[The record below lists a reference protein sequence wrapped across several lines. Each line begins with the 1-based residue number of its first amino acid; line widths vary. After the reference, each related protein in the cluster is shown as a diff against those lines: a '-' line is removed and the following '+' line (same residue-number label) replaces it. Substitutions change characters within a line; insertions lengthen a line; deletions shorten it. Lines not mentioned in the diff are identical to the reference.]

1 VLLRELVQTSEAVA
15 ATSGRTAKITEIAG
29 LLRRAG
35 PGEVPVV
42 VAFLSG
48 ELRQRQIGVGYA
60 SLGEL
65 LRLEPS
71 GQPPAGP
78 WARVAPEQAQAAGAP
93 VIGDP
98 LAEAAPGGAGSAEG
112 VTGEAASGGAAVG
125 RAASGGAAPGEEPPT
140 AVVTGEEPPTAVVTD
155 EEPLTVAETDAVFE
169 AVGQVAGAGAQAER
183 RRLLAAL
190 FGRADQTER
199 DFLVRL
205 LAGELH
211 QGALEGVMTEAVAR
225 SAGVPAAEVRRAH
238 LLAGSLPLVAQA
250 ALSAAWAT
258 APATAPAAEPGTAPD
273 GAPATEPEPDPGAA
287 LAALRSF
294 GLKVGRPLRPMLA
307 SSAATVADA
316 FARLSPAVVEW
327 KIDGIRMQVHRT
339 GTDVAVFTRTLDDIT
354 IRVPEITEA
363 VLALD
368 VQAAVFDGEA
378 VALAPDGRP
387 RPFQV
392 TASRTG
398 SHMDVARQRAGTPL
412 TPFFFDLLHLDGTD
426 LIDEPAHVRQARLAA
441 VMPAHLLVPRLV
453 TEDVDAARSFFADAV
468 GRGHE
473 GVVVKSPDATYA
485 AGRRGSEW
493 IKVKPRH
500 TLDLVVLAAEWGHG
514 RRRGWLSNLHLGARD
529 QATGGL
535 VMLGKTFKGLT
546 DEMLTWQTKRLLEL
560 ADPPGSRPAGDLK
573 NAHGV
578 LRVRPEL
585 VVEVAFDGV
594 QGSPRYPGG
603 VALRFAR
610 VLRHRP
616 DKPAAEA
623 DTIGSVLALWP
634 GDHAAEPEEQ

>member
-1 VLLRELVQTSEAVA
+1 MRHNAVVLLRELVQTSEAVA

-65 LRLEPS
+65 
-71 GQPPAGP
+71 
-78 WARVAPEQAQAAGAP
+78 AA
-93 VIGDP
+93 
-98 LAEAAPGGAGSAEG
+98 
-112 VTGEAASGGAAVG
+112 TGGAAV
-125 RAASGGAAPGEEPPT
+125 
-140 AVVTGEEPPTAVVTD
+140 TGEG
-155 EEPLTVAETDAVFE
+155 PLTVAETDAVFE

-183 RRLLAAL
+183 RRLLAGP
-190 FGRADQTER
+190 FGRASQTER
-199 DFLVRL
+199 EFLVRL

-225 SAGVPAAEVRRAH
+225 AAGVPAAEVRRAH

-250 ALSAAWAT
+250 ALTAAWAT
-258 APATAPAAEPGTAPD
+258 APAAAQAAAAIPAAEPI
-273 GAPATEPEPDPGAA
+273 PATEPEPDSGAA
-287 LAALRSF
+287 LTALRAF

-327 KIDGIRMQVHRT
+327 KIDGIRIQVHRT

-354 IRVPEITEA
+354 VRVPEITEA

-368 VQAAVFDGEA
+368 VRAAVFDGEA

-398 SHMDVARQRAGTPL
+398 SHMDVARQRADTPL

-426 LIDEPAHVRQARLAA
+426 LIDEPTHIRQARLAA

-453 TEDVDAARSFFADAV
+453 TEDVDAAGAFFADAV

-473 GVVVKSPDATYA
+473 GVVVKSPDARYA

-529 QATGGL
+529 PATGGL

-546 DEMLTWQTKRLLEL
+546 DEMLAWQTGRLLEL
-560 ADPPGSRPAGDLK
+560 ADPPGSGPAGDPK
-573 NAHGV
+573 NAYGV

-585 VVEVAFDGV
+585 VVEIAFDGV

-623 DTIGSVLALWP
+623 DSIESVLALWSGEQP
-634 GDHAAEPEEQ
+634 GAGDPD

>member
-29 LLRRAG
+29 LLRRASA
-35 PGEVPVV
+35 GEVPAV

-48 ELRQRQIGVGYA
+48 ELLQRQIGVGYA

-65 LRLEPS
+65 LRLE
-71 GQPPAGP
+71 AT
-78 WARVAPEQAQAAGAP
+78 
-93 VIGDP
+93 
-98 LAEAAPGGAGSAEG
+98 GG
-112 VTGEAASGGAAVG
+112 
-125 RAASGGAAPGEEPPT
+125 
-140 AVVTGEEPPTAVVTD
+140 
-155 EEPLTVAETDAVFE
+155 EPLTVAEADALFE
-169 AVGQVAGAGAQAER
+169 AIGRVAGPGAQAER
-183 RRLLAAL
+183 RRLLAGL
-190 FGRADQTER
+190 FGRATQAER
-199 DFLVRL
+199 EFLVRL
-205 LAGELH
+205 LSGELH

-225 SAGVPAAEVRRAH
+225 AAGVPAAEVRRAH
-238 LLAGSLPLVAQA
+238 LLAGSLPLIAQA
-250 ALSAAWAT
+250 ALTAAW
-258 APATAPAAEPGTAPD
+258 PAT
-273 GAPATEPEPDPGAA
+273 DPGPDSAAA
-287 LAALRSF
+287 LAALRAF

-327 KIDGIRMQVHRT
+327 KIDGIRIQVHRA
-339 GTDVAVFTRTLDDIT
+339 GPDVAVFTRTLDEIT
-354 IRVPEITEA
+354 VRVPEITEA

-368 VQAAVFDGEA
+368 ARDAVFDGEA

-398 SHMDVARQRAGTPL
+398 SHMDVARQREDTPL
-412 TPFFFDLLHLDGTD
+412 TPFFFDVLHLDGTD

-453 TEDVDAARSFFADAV
+453 TGDVDAASEFFADAV
-468 GRGHE
+468 RRGHE
-473 GVVVKSPDATYA
+473 GVVVKGLDSRYA

-529 QATGGL
+529 PETGGL

-546 DEMLTWQTKRLLEL
+546 DEMLTWQTNRLLEL
-560 ADPPGSRPAGDLK
+560 ADPPGPGPAGDRK
-573 NAHGV
+573 DAYGV

-594 QGSPRYPGG
+594 QASPRYPGG

-623 DTIGSVLALWP
+623 DTIGSVLALWA
-634 GDHAAEPEEQ
+634 GDAGPSAPE

>member
-1 VLLRELVQTSEAVA
+1 VHNAVVLLRELVQTSEAVA
-15 ATSGRTAKITEIAG
+15 ATSGRTAKITEIAA
-29 LLRRAG
+29 LLRRASS
-35 PGEVPVV
+35 GEVPAV

-48 ELRQRQIGVGYA
+48 ELLQRQIGVGYA

-65 LRLEPS
+65 LRPEPS
-71 GQPPAGP
+71 GDPPAG
-78 WARVAPEQAQAAGAP
+78 AVTEEAAAG
-93 VIGDP
+93 
-98 LAEAAPGGAGSAEG
+98 GG
-112 VTGEAASGGAAVG
+112 
-125 RAASGGAAPGEEPPT
+125 
-140 AVVTGEEPPTAVVTD
+140 
-155 EEPLTVAETDAVFE
+155 PLTVAEADAVFE
-169 AVGQVAGAGAQAER
+169 AVGRVTGAGAQAER
-183 RRLLAAL
+183 RRLLAGV
-190 FGRADQTER
+190 FGRATQAER
-199 DFLVRL
+199 EFLVRL

-225 SAGVPAAEVRRAH
+225 AAGVPAAEVRRAH

-250 ALSAAWAT
+250 ALTAAW
-258 APATAPAAEPGTAPD
+258 PATN
-273 GAPATEPEPDPGAA
+273 PEPDSGAA

-316 FARLSPAVVEW
+316 FARLSPAIVEW
-327 KIDGIRMQVHRT
+327 KIDGIRIQVHRA
-339 GTDVAVFTRTLDDIT
+339 GADVAVFTRTLDDIT
-354 IRVPEITEA
+354 IRVPEIA
-363 VLALD
+363 DAILALD
-368 VQAAVFDGEA
+368 VRDAVFDGEA

-398 SHMDVARQRAGTPL
+398 SHMDVARQQADTPL
-412 TPFFFDLLHLDGTD
+412 TPFFFDLLHLDGAD
-426 LIDEPAHVRQARLAA
+426 LIDEPAHVRQARLAS

-453 TEDVDAARSFFADAV
+453 TGDVDAASEFFADAV

-473 GVVVKSPDATYA
+473 GVVVKAPDSRYA

-500 TLDLVVLAAEWGHG
+500 TLDLVILAAEWGHG

-529 QATGGL
+529 PDTGGL

-546 DEMLTWQTKRLLEL
+546 DEMLTWQTNRLLEL
-560 ADPPGSRPAGDLK
+560 ADPPGSGPAGDRK
-573 NAHGV
+573 DAYGV

-585 VVEVAFDGV
+585 VVEIAFDGV
-594 QGSPRYPGG
+594 QASPRYPGG

-616 DKPAAEA
+616 DKPATEA
-623 DTIGSVLALWP
+623 DTIGSVLAFWT
-634 GDHAAEPEEQ
+634 GDHAGPSGPE

>member
-1 VLLRELVQTSEAVA
+1 VGHNAVVLLRDLVQTSEAVA
-15 ATSGRTAKITEIAG
+15 ATSGRTAKINQIAA
-29 LLRRAG
+29 LLRRAD

-60 SLGEL
+60 SLGGLFRPGSPGPLNGRDE
-65 LRLEPS
+65 
-71 GQPPAGP
+71 PPA
-78 WARVAPEQAQAAGAP
+78 AAGPDVGAP
-93 VIGDP
+93 
-98 LAEAAPGGAGSAEG
+98 AAG
-112 VTGEAASGGAAVG
+112 
-125 RAASGGAAPGEEPPT
+125 
-140 AVVTGEEPPTAVVTD
+140 
-155 EEPLTVAETDAVFE
+155 PLTVAETDAVFE
-169 AVGQVAGAGAQAER
+169 VIGQVAGAGAQAER
-183 RRLLAAL
+183 RRLLAGL
-190 FGRADQTER
+190 FGRASDTER
-199 DFLVRL
+199 QFLVRL

-225 SAGVPAAEVRRAH
+225 AAGVPAEEVRRAH

-250 ALSAAWAT
+250 ALAAARVPPP
-258 APATAPAAEPGTAPD
+258 ASGPATEPGGATEPGPDSGSGAATVAGPAAGPGTSEPGDPTAH
-273 GAPATEPEPDPGAA
+273 GAPATEPAVAA
-287 LAALRSF
+287 ARAALRAF
-294 GLKVGRPLRPMLA
+294 GLQVGRPLRPMLA

-327 KIDGIRMQVHRT
+327 KIDGIRIQVHRT
-339 GTDVAVFTRTLDDIT
+339 GTEVAVFTRTLDDIT
-354 IRVPEITEA
+354 VRVPEITEA

-368 VQAAVFDGEA
+368 VRAAVFDGEA

-398 SHMDVARQRAGTPL
+398 SHMDVARQRADTPL
-412 TPFFFDLLHLDGTD
+412 TPFFFDVLHLDGTD

-441 VMPAHLLVPRLV
+441 VMPAELLVPRLV
-453 TEDVDAARSFFADAV
+453 TEDADAAAAFFADAV

-529 QATGGL
+529 PATGGL

-546 DEMLTWQTKRLLEL
+546 DAMLTWQTGRLLEL
-560 ADPPGSRPAGDLK
+560 ADPPGSGPAGDLE
-573 NAHGV
+573 AAYGV

-585 VVEVAFDGV
+585 VVEIAFDGV

-623 DTIGSVLALWP
+623 DTIDSVLALWK
-634 GDHAAEPEEQ
+634 GDQAGSSD

>member
-29 LLRRAG
+29 LLRRASA
-35 PGEVPVV
+35 GEVPAV

-48 ELRQRQIGVGYA
+48 DLLQRQIGVGYA

-71 GQPPAGP
+71 GQP
-78 WARVAPEQAQAAGAP
+78 
-93 VIGDP
+93 
-98 LAEAAPGGAGSAEG
+98 
-112 VTGEAASGGAAVG
+112 
-125 RAASGGAAPGEEPPT
+125 
-140 AVVTGEEPPTAVVTD
+140 
-155 EEPLTVAETDAVFE
+155 LTVPETDAVFE
-169 AVGQVAGAGAQAER
+169 AVGRVAGAGAQAER
-183 RRLLAAL
+183 RRLLAGL
-190 FGRADQTER
+190 FARATQTER
-199 DFLVRL
+199 EFLVRL

-225 SAGVPAAEVRRAH
+225 AAGVPAAEVRRAH
-238 LLAGSLPLVAQA
+238 LLAGSLPLIAQA
-250 ALSAAWAT
+250 ALTAAW
-258 APATAPAAEPGTAPD
+258 PATDAEPD
-273 GAPATEPEPDPGAA
+273 SGAA
-287 LAALRSF
+287 QAALRAF
-294 GLKVGRPLRPMLA
+294 GLEVGRPLRPMLA

-316 FARLSPAVVEW
+316 LARLSPAIVEW
-327 KIDGIRMQVHRT
+327 KIDGIRIQVHRA
-339 GTDVAVFTRTLDDIT
+339 GADVAVFTRTLDDIT

-368 VQAAVFDGEA
+368 VRDAVFDGEA
-378 VALAPDGRP
+378 VALAPGGRP

-392 TASRTG
+392 TASRTS
-398 SHMDVARQRAGTPL
+398 SHMDVARGRADTPL
-412 TPFFFDLLHLDGTD
+412 TPFFFDLLHLDGAD
-426 LIDEPAHVRQARLAA
+426 LIDEPAHVRHARLAA
-441 VMPAHLLVPRLV
+441 VMPEGLLVPRLV
-453 TEDVDAARSFFADAV
+453 TGDVDAASEFFADAV
-468 GRGHE
+468 ARGHE
-473 GVVVKSPDATYA
+473 GVVVKAPDSRYA

-529 QATGGL
+529 PDTGSL

-546 DEMLTWQTKRLLEL
+546 DEMLTWQTNRLLEL
-560 ADPPGSRPAGDLK
+560 ADPPGSGPAGDRK
-573 NAHGV
+573 DAYGV
-578 LRVRPEL
+578 VRVRPEL
-585 VVEVAFDGV
+585 VVEIAFDGV
-594 QGSPRYPGG
+594 QASPRYPGG

-623 DTIGSVLALWP
+623 DTIGSVLAFWS
-634 GDHAAEPEEQ
+634 GDDAGQPAPE

>member
-1 VLLRELVQTSEAVA
+1 VLLCELVQTSEAVA

-48 ELRQRQIGVGYA
+48 DLLQRQIGVGYA

-78 WARVAPEQAQAAGAP
+78 WARVAPEQAQAAGAA
-93 VIGDP
+93 VADGVSS
-98 LAEAAPGGAGSAEG
+98 GA
-112 VTGEAASGGAAVG
+112 VTGEG
-125 RAASGGAAPGEEPPT
+125 
-140 AVVTGEEPPTAVVTD
+140 
-155 EEPLTVAETDAVFE
+155 PLTVAETDAVFE
-169 AVGQVAGAGAQAER
+169 AVGQVGGAGAQAER
-183 RRLLAAL
+183 RRLLAGL
-190 FGRADQTER
+190 FGRASQTER
-199 DFLVRL
+199 EFLVRL

-225 SAGVPAAEVRRAH
+225 AAGVPAAEVRRAH
-238 LLAGSLPLVAQA
+238 LFAGSLPLVAQA
-250 ALSAAWAT
+250 ALTAAWA
-258 APATAPAAEPGTAPD
+258 AAPDAVPATEPAAAPD
-273 GAPATEPEPDPGAA
+273 DAPATEPAPDSGAA
-287 LAALRSF
+287 LAALRAF

-327 KIDGIRMQVHRT
+327 KIDGIRVQVHRS
-339 GTDVAVFTRTLDDIT
+339 GADVAVFTRTLDDIT

-392 TASRTG
+392 TASRTS
-398 SHMDVARQRAGTPL
+398 SHMDVARQRADTPL

-441 VMPAHLLVPRLV
+441 VMPAHMLVPRMV
-453 TEDVDAARSFFADAV
+453 TEDADAAGAFFADAV
-468 GRGHE
+468 ARGHE
-473 GVVVKSPDATYA
+473 GVVVKSPDAKYA

-529 QATGGL
+529 PATGGL

-546 DEMLTWQTKRLLEL
+546 DEMLTWQTTRLLEL
-560 ADPPGSRPAGDLK
+560 ADPPGSGPAGDLK
-573 NAHGV
+573 NAYGV
-578 LRVRPEL
+578 QRVRPEL
-585 VVEVAFDGV
+585 VVEIAFDGV

-623 DTIGSVLALWP
+623 DTIESVLALWTGDQP
-634 GDHAAEPEEQ
+634 GAGDPD

>member
-15 ATSGRTAKITEIAG
+15 ATSGRTAKITEIAA
-29 LLRRAG
+29 LLRRASS
-35 PGEVPVV
+35 GEVPAV

-48 ELRQRQIGVGYA
+48 ELLQRQIGVGYA

-65 LRLEPS
+65 LRLEDS

-78 WARVAPEQAQAAGAP
+78 WARLVAGQGPAAAAP
-93 VIGDP
+93 AAGDP
-98 LAEAAPGGAGSAEG
+98 LAGAVTEEAAPGGG
-112 VTGEAASGGAAVG
+112 
-125 RAASGGAAPGEEPPT
+125 
-140 AVVTGEEPPTAVVTD
+140 
-155 EEPLTVAETDAVFE
+155 PLTVAETDAVFE
-169 AVGQVAGAGAQAER
+169 AVGRVTGAGAQAER
-183 RRLLAAL
+183 RRLLAGV
-190 FGRADQTER
+190 FGRATRAER
-199 DFLVRL
+199 EFLVRL

-225 SAGVPAAEVRRAH
+225 AAGVPAAEVRRAH

-250 ALSAAWAT
+250 ALTAAW
-258 APATAPAAEPGTAPD
+258 PATN
-273 GAPATEPEPDPGAA
+273 PEPDSGAA

-316 FARLSPAVVEW
+316 FARLSPAIVEW
-327 KIDGIRMQVHRT
+327 KIDGIRIQVHRA
-339 GTDVAVFTRTLDDIT
+339 GADVAVFTRTLDDIT
-354 IRVPEITEA
+354 IRVPEIAEA
-363 VLALD
+363 ILALD
-368 VQAAVFDGEA
+368 VRDAVFDGEA

-398 SHMDVARQRAGTPL
+398 SHMDVARQQADTPL
-412 TPFFFDLLHLDGTD
+412 TPFFFDLLHLDGAD

-441 VMPAHLLVPRLV
+441 VMPAHLQVPRLV
-453 TEDVDAARSFFADAV
+453 TGDAGAASEFFADAV

-473 GVVVKSPDATYA
+473 GVVVKAPDSRYA

-500 TLDLVVLAAEWGHG
+500 TLDLVILAAEWGHG

-529 QATGGL
+529 PDTGGL

-546 DEMLTWQTKRLLEL
+546 DEMLTWQTNRLLEL
-560 ADPPGSRPAGDLK
+560 ADPPGSGPAGDRK
-573 NAHGV
+573 DAYGV

-585 VVEVAFDGV
+585 VVEIAFDGV
-594 QGSPRYPGG
+594 QASPRYPGG

-623 DTIGSVLALWP
+623 DTIGSVLALWTGDDAGQP
-634 GDHAAEPEEQ
+634 GPR

>member
-1 VLLRELVQTSEAVA
+1 MLLRELVQTSEAVA
-15 ATSGRTAKITEIAG
+15 ATSGRTAKITEIAA
-29 LLRRAG
+29 LLRRASS
-35 PGEVPVV
+35 GEVPAV

-48 ELRQRQIGVGYA
+48 ELLQRQIGVGYA

-71 GQPPAGP
+71 G
-78 WARVAPEQAQAAGAP
+78 
-93 VIGDP
+93 DP
-98 LAEAAPGGAGSAEG
+98 LAGA
-112 VTGEAASGGAAVG
+112 VTEEPAVG
-125 RAASGGAAPGEEPPT
+125 GG
-140 AVVTGEEPPTAVVTD
+140 
-155 EEPLTVAETDAVFE
+155 PLTVAETDAVFE
-169 AVGQVAGAGAQAER
+169 AVGRVTGAGAQAER
-183 RRLLAAL
+183 RRLLAGV
-190 FGRADQTER
+190 FGRATRAER
-199 DFLVRL
+199 EFLVRL

-225 SAGVPAAEVRRAH
+225 AAGVPAAEVRRAH

-250 ALSAAWAT
+250 ALTAAW
-258 APATAPAAEPGTAPD
+258 PATN
-273 GAPATEPEPDPGAA
+273 PEPDSGAA

-316 FARLSPAVVEW
+316 FARLSPAIVEW
-327 KIDGIRMQVHRT
+327 KIDGIRIQVHRA
-339 GTDVAVFTRTLDDIT
+339 GADVAVFTRTLDDIT
-354 IRVPEITEA
+354 IRVPEIAEA
-363 VLALD
+363 ILALD
-368 VQAAVFDGEA
+368 VRDAVFDGEA

-398 SHMDVARQRAGTPL
+398 SHMDVARQQADTPL
-412 TPFFFDLLHLDGTD
+412 TPFFFDLLHLDGAD

-441 VMPAHLLVPRLV
+441 VMPAHLQVPRLV
-453 TEDVDAARSFFADAV
+453 TGDAGAASEFFADAV

-473 GVVVKSPDATYA
+473 GVVVKAPDSRYA

-500 TLDLVVLAAEWGHG
+500 TLDLVILAAEWGHG

-529 QATGGL
+529 PDTGGL

-546 DEMLTWQTKRLLEL
+546 DEMLTWQTNRLLEL
-560 ADPPGSRPAGDLK
+560 ADPPGPGPAGDRK
-573 NAHGV
+573 DAYGV

-585 VVEVAFDGV
+585 VVEIAFDGV
-594 QGSPRYPGG
+594 QASPRYPGG

-623 DTIGSVLALWP
+623 DTIGSVLALWTGDDAGQP
-634 GDHAAEPEEQ
+634 GPR

>member
-1 VLLRELVQTSEAVA
+1 
-15 ATSGRTAKITEIAG
+15 
-29 LLRRAG
+29 
-35 PGEVPVV
+35 
-42 VAFLSG
+42 
-48 ELRQRQIGVGYA
+48 
-60 SLGEL
+60 
-65 LRLEPS
+65 
-71 GQPPAGP
+71 
-78 WARVAPEQAQAAGAP
+78 
-93 VIGDP
+93 
-98 LAEAAPGGAGSAEG
+98 
-112 VTGEAASGGAAVG
+112 VTGEG
-125 RAASGGAAPGEEPPT
+125 
-140 AVVTGEEPPTAVVTD
+140 
-155 EEPLTVAETDAVFE
+155 PLTVAETDAVFE
-169 AVGQVAGAGAQAER
+169 AVGQVGGAGAQAER
-183 RRLLAAL
+183 RRLLAVL
-190 FGRADQTER
+190 FGRASQTER
-199 DFLVRL
+199 EFLVRL

-225 SAGVPAAEVRRAH
+225 AAGVPAAEVRRAH
-238 LLAGSLPLVAQA
+238 LLAESLPLVAQA
-250 ALSAAWAT
+250 ALTAAWAT
-258 APATAPAAEPGTAPD
+258 AEPPAPATDPGHVTDPGQATEPGQAAEPARAA
-273 GAPATEPEPDPGAA
+273 APATEPEPDSGAA
-287 LAALRSF
+287 LATLRSF

-327 KIDGIRMQVHRT
+327 KIDGIRIQVHRA

-354 IRVPEITEA
+354 VRVPEITEA
-363 VLALD
+363 VLALN

-387 RPFQV
+387 RPFQI

-398 SHMDVARQRAGTPL
+398 SHMDVARQRADTPL

-441 VMPAHLLVPRLV
+441 VMPAHMLVPRLV
-453 TEDVDAARSFFADAV
+453 TGDVDAAGSFFADAV

-473 GVVVKSPDATYA
+473 GVVVKSPDAKYA

-529 QATGGL
+529 PATGGL

-560 ADPPGSRPAGDLK
+560 ADPPGSGLAGDLK
-573 NAHGV
+573 NAYGV

-585 VVEVAFDGV
+585 VVEIAFDGV

-623 DTIGSVLALWP
+623 DTIESVLALWSGDQP
-634 GDHAAEPEEQ
+634 GAGDPV